1 MKLKDFLIK
10 MEKECEDLVNIR
22 IDFDLGL
29 DINMDVNE
37 KSKNRIR
44 FSIIKSGGKK
54 K

>member
-1 MKLKDFLIK
+1 MKLKDFLIA

-37 KSKNRIR
+37 ESRNRIR